1 MDHVLLRLFPRGK
14 NQREISNLC
23 VFAARIREKTKSDF
37 VAFEVFEKKKKA
49 KAREIG
55 NERIGIHPLDLFSG
69 VQNCFP
75 DDRTKEVIH

>member
-1 MDHVLLRLFPRGK
+1 M
-14 NQREISNLC
+14 
-23 VFAARIREKTKSDF
+23 FAARIREKTKSDF
-37 VAFEVFEKKKKA
+37 VAFEVFEKKKA

>member
-1 MDHVLLRLFPRGK
+1 MILLLLKF
-14 NQREISNLC
+14 L
-23 VFAARIREKTKSDF
+23 
-37 VAFEVFEKKKKA
+37 KKKKA

>member
-37 VAFEVFEKKKKA
+37 VAFEVFEKKKA